1 MRTCLCRSVFGH
13 IEHLLDLS
21 VLIPAA
27 EIAAAGTVQIKVKNG
42 DGQESGTL
50 DFTVT

>member
-1 MRTCLCRSVFGH
+1 VFGH